1 MYVQMLDR
9 NDVLVYRHLARYLE
23 SRDFLYSRKLSL
35 LSEVRAGWGF
45 PLYERRIKR
54 TFSLSGLLLDW
65 SRWLYDV
72 FQEEC
77 MQDLVRSG
85 MKTNVLLLIYRSA
98 RMSGYSWGYFPYRI
112 NLDQSKKHFDRSA
125 TVLRNSK
132 ASCFPLATMV
142 GALDWAKSIEVELV

>member
-1 MYVQMLDR
+1 MYVQMLDST
-9 NDVLVYRHLARYLE
+9 DVLLCRHRARYLE

-45 PLYERRIKR
+45 PLYGRRVKR

-98 RMSGYSWGYFPYRI
+98 HMS
-112 NLDQSKKHFDRSA
+112 D
-125 TVLRNSK
+125 
-132 ASCFPLATMV
+132 
-142 GALDWAKSIEVELV
+142 

>member
-45 PLYERRIKR
+45 PLYERGIKR
-54 TFSLSGLLLDW
+54 TFSLSGLLLYW

-77 MQDLVRSG
+77 MRDLVRSG
-85 MKTNVLLLIYRSA
+85 MKINVLLLIHRSA
-98 RMSGYSWGYFPYRI
+98 HMS
-112 NLDQSKKHFDRSA
+112 
-125 TVLRNSK
+125 V
-132 ASCFPLATMV
+132 
-142 GALDWAKSIEVELV
+142 

>member
-54 TFSLSGLLLDW
+54 TFSLSGLLLYW

-85 MKTNVLLLIYRSA
+85 MKTNVLSLIYRSA
-98 RMSGYSWGYFPYRI
+98 HMS
-112 NLDQSKKHFDRSA
+112 D
-125 TVLRNSK
+125 
-132 ASCFPLATMV
+132 
-142 GALDWAKSIEVELV
+142 

>member
-1 MYVQMLDR
+1 MYVQMVGR

-45 PLYERRIKR
+45 LLYERRIKR
-54 TFSLSGLLLDW
+54 TFSLSGLLLYW

-85 MKTNVLLLIYRSA
+85 MKASVLLLIYRSA
-98 RMSGYSWGYFPYRI
+98 HMS
-112 NLDQSKKHFDRSA
+112 D
-125 TVLRNSK
+125 
-132 ASCFPLATMV
+132 
-142 GALDWAKSIEVELV
+142 

>member
-9 NDVLVYRHLARYLE
+9 NDVLAYRHLARYLE

-45 PLYERRIKR
+45 SLYERRIKR

-77 MQDLVRSG
+77 MQDLV
-85 MKTNVLLLIYRSA
+85 
-98 RMSGYSWGYFPYRI
+98 
-112 NLDQSKKHFDRSA
+112 
-125 TVLRNSK
+125 
-132 ASCFPLATMV
+132 
-142 GALDWAKSIEVELV
+142 

>member
-1 MYVQMLDR
+1 MYIEMLDS
-9 NDVLVYRHLARYLE
+9 NDVSLCRHLARYLE

-45 PLYERRIKR
+45 PLYEKRIKR
-54 TFSLSGLLLDW
+54 TFSLSGLPLDW

-85 MKTNVLLLIYRSA
+85 MKMNALLLNHWPA
-98 RMSGYSWGYFPYRI
+98 HMS
-112 NLDQSKKHFDRSA
+112 D
-125 TVLRNSK
+125 
-132 ASCFPLATMV
+132 
-142 GALDWAKSIEVELV
+142 

>member
-1 MYVQMLDR
+1 MYVQMVDR
-9 NDVLVYRHLARYLE
+9 NDVLVYRRLARYLE

-85 MKTNVLLLIYRSA
+85 MKMNALLLNYWPA
-98 RMSGYSWGYFPYRI
+98 HMS
-112 NLDQSKKHFDRSA
+112 D
-125 TVLRNSK
+125 
-132 ASCFPLATMV
+132 
-142 GALDWAKSIEVELV
+142 